1 MPDES
6 ITKELELKIEKMRQ
20 RTASLEVAAAL
31 MRMPWFQKL
40 FSEMM
45 DKETPKKDAE
55 PKDGNE

>member
-6 ITKELELKIEKMRQ
+6 ITKELELKIERMRQ

-31 MRMPWFQKL
+31 MRMSWFQKL
-40 FSEMM
+40 FNEMM
-45 DKETPKKDAE
+45 DQETPKKDAK